1 MGDSSNALRNAL
13 AAAVLI
19 GSAAC
24 VVVGVACTVLAPKPA
39 EPVRFDFATPY
50 AEAAAPV
57 PDCVRPFRIW
67 CFEDG
72 GEVKVKRVG
81 SVLFAEAD
89 PDTLDALEVLSARV
103 DGCEVLGD
111 FMAHGIDGGKRWCA
125 YAFDDS
131 ALGSRSPRCL
141 SLTLRRVL
149 PSGARDIVHWEG
161 VAECLA

>member
-1 MGDSSNALRNAL
+1 MSSEHALRNAL

-24 VVVGVACTVLAPKPA
+24 VVVGVACTVLASKPA

-50 AEAAAPV
+50 AETAAPV
-57 PDCVRPFRIW
+57 PDWVRPFRIW

-72 GEVKVKRVG
+72 GEIKVKCVG
-81 SVLFAEAD
+81 SVLFCEAE
-89 PDTLDALEVLSARV
+89 PDTLGALEVLSARV

-111 FMAHGIDGGKRWCA
+111 FMGHGTDNGKRWCA
-125 YAFDDS
+125 YAFDES
-131 ALGSRSPRCL
+131 ALGGRSPRCL

-161 VAECLA
+161 DAVWQS